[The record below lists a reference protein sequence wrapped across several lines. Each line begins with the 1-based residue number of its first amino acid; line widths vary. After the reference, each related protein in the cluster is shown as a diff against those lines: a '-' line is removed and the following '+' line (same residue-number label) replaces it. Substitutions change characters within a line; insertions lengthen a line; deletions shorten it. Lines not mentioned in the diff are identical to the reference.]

1 MNLIT
6 ASNMLAALEQSRADG
21 LEDDAYFII
30 HRLLTAEV
38 RKGSEPTAME
48 KARRLFL
55 LATREEVLVWMG
67 DKVRAMRMYRERT
80 GSGLFEAKKQL
91 EAGERSM
98 ERSVIEKITMQSTGE
113 VTSCG

>member
-6 ASNMLAALEQSRADG
+6 ASNMLASLEQSRADG
-21 LEDDAYFII
+21 PEDDAYFII

-38 RKGSEPTAME
+38 RKGNEPTAME

-55 LATREEVLVWMG
+55 LATRDEVCVWLS
-67 DKVRAMRMYRERT
+67 DKVLAVKMYRERT
-80 GSGLFEAKKQL
+80 GSGLYEAKKQL
-91 EAGERSM
+91 EDGSLRESISA
-98 ERSVIEKITMQSTGE
+98 QSTGE

>member
-1 MNLIT
+1 
-6 ASNMLAALEQSRADG
+6 
-21 LEDDAYFII
+21 
-30 HRLLTAEV
+30 
-38 RKGSEPTAME
+38 
-48 KARRLFL
+48 
-55 LATREEVLVWMG
+55 
-67 DKVRAMRMYRERT
+67 MRMYRERT